1 MTNQD
6 VIDLTAA
13 GLDDDNLIAAI
24 ADAKAVRFDLS
35 PAGLKALLTAKVSN
49 RVITAMRSRAK

>member
-6 VIDLTAA
+6 VIDLHAA

-24 ADAKAVRFDLS
+24 GDAKTVRFDLS
-35 PAGLKALLTAKVSN
+35 PAGLKNLLNAKISN
-49 RVITAMRSRAK
+49 RVITAMRSRTK